1 MQCHLTKHTLFDR
14 IRFVCSKDMVT
25 QQPSSGELRLCEL
38 SQEPQICELKEARRG
53 APKLRHG
60 VRCSSLDYCKHIS
73 DVQHIIDQP
82 YNAILLLTAEVH
94 ARQVIYRCCMY
105 ICSRGPANPGHLCV
119 CGVACSV
126 QLSSGYCVKVLG
138 SAVRGKQGGG
148 GVCWGGLLPLP
159 SDITFVL
166 SMPHPAGR
174 NAHWLCS
181 CHLTTGSLGKVHS
194 SGIHLIAML
203 PTFCSAATQTLQV
216 SLQYSQLQTCQ
227 NSCLTM
233 HRCVQG

>member
-38 SQEPQICELKEARRG
+38 SQEPQMCELNEGRRG

-60 VRCSSLDYCKHIS
+60 VNCSILDYCEHIS

-82 YNAILLLTAEVH
+82 YNAILLLKAEVY

-126 QLSSGYCVKVLG
+126 QLSSGCRVNVLG
-138 SAVRGKQGGG
+138 CAVRGRGGG
-148 GVCWGGLLPLP
+148 GPAATAVGHNLFPLSVASCRQKCTLVVLLPAHHRQPGQSTQLRH
-159 SDITFVL
+159 TF
-166 SMPHPAGR
+166 H
-174 NAHWLCS
+174 
-181 CHLTTGSLGKVHS
+181 CHASHMLQHS
-194 SGIHLIAML
+194 
-203 PTFCSAATQTLQV
+203 
-216 SLQYSQLQTCQ
+216 
-227 NSCLTM
+227 NSNTAD
-233 HRCVQG
+233 